1 MSVNF
6 EEKMRFEERKRL
18 NQPFLKA
25 FNYLKR
31 EKGLTQALL
40 AIEMHT
46 NSSMISAYKRG
57 TKLAGEDIKRRLIKA
72 FEGRLNPLY
81 LNGESD
87 VMLLNDTPAPAAQ
100 SSEASAN
107 EHAAEVS
114 IIELAASLIK
124 ENEAL
129 RRQLKATID
138 EVRELR
144 TEMTRDREVIATI
157 RTSLSSL
164 LYKTDSTTIPMAA
177 ESDSSNNQN

>member
-1 MSVNF
+1 M
-6 EEKMRFEERKRL
+6 EENERLERNRRL
-18 NQPFLKA
+18 NQHFLNA
-25 FNYLKR
+25 FDTIQ
-31 EKGLTQALL
+31 EEMDITQQ
-40 AIEMHT
+40 
-46 NSSMISAYKRG
+46 
-57 TKLAGEDIKRRLIKA
+57 KLAGLLQTSSSNISGYRKGVKKVGRDLKRRIIDLTG
-72 FEGRLNPLY
+72 GRVNPKY
-81 LNGESD
+81 LDGKSD
-87 VMLLNDTPAPAAQ
+87 DMFLPIQPEPADT
-100 SSEASAN
+100 STN
-107 EHAAEVS
+107 ERAAEVS

-177 ESDSSNNQN
+177 EPDSSNNQN

>member
-6 EEKMRFEERKRL
+6 EEKMRLDERKRL

-25 FNYLKR
+25 FEHLRKEKR
-31 EKGLTQALL
+31 LTQALM

-57 TKLAGEDIKRRLIKA
+57 TKLAGDDIKRRLREA
-72 FEGRLNPLY
+72 FEGRLNPLF
-81 LNGESD
+81 LEGESD
-87 VMLLNDTPAPAAQ
+87 VMLLGDTSA
-100 SSEASAN
+100 SEN
-107 EHAAEVS
+107 QRTEHDAEVS

-177 ESDSSNNQN
+177 EPDSSNNQN